1 MTTSISQSSKQ
12 DLEYMLSEIKK
23 DDPYAEYNRH
33 APVSD
38 SILRTVKTPE
48 PRDMTGKEWKQVFN
62 HWIFDLKQRIR
73 TPDFELAMMRNTMS
87 HKKGWENPD
96 RPKTPERSS
105 FDT

>member
-62 HWIFDLKQRIR
+62 HPRMILFCQRKICLEPFLLF
-73 TPDFELAMMRNTMS
+73 TAAEGTV
-87 HKKGWENPD
+87 
-96 RPKTPERSS
+96 
-105 FDT
+105 